1 MPLPSANQF
10 PQDIAGAMEVA
21 NYGKATPEMKLA
33 FMIGYLAGA
42 FANERFKSRAAKLAW
57 AKARAEEM
65 CEICR
70 SLDVDLQADLAQK
83 LQAIQAVRN

>member
-33 FMIGYLAGA
+33 FMIGYLA
-42 FANERFKSRAAKLAW
+42 AAKLAW
-57 AKARAEEM
+57 AKAHAEEM